1 VHKYRCLGSE
11 SISCEG
17 ITLGA
22 IQPDEIETIRVWRN
36 QQKEILRQ
44 NQDITISGQK
54 SYFENFVWNY
64 LDAPAPSQILLSIY
78 EGNLLIGYGGLVH
91 ISWENF
97 RAEISFLTDSLI
109 SEGSDEYRTVFISFL
124 KAIESIA
131 RDKLGLHKL
140 TLETYEI
147 RDKHI
152 AVIESAGFV
161 REGTLI
167 DHVLIDRQWLKSILH
182 GKVFS

>member
-1 VHKYRCLGSE
+1 MHKYRCLGSE
-11 SISCEG
+11 LISYEG

-22 IQPDEIETIRVWRN
+22 IQTDEIETIRVWRN

-44 NQDITISGQK
+44 DEDITIDAQK
-54 SYFENFVWNY
+54 RYFKDFVWNH
-64 LDAPAPSQILLSIY
+64 LDALAPSQLLLSIY
-78 EGNLLIGYGGLVH
+78 KDNLLIGYGGLVH

-97 RAEISFLTDSLI
+97 RAEISFLTGTQI
-109 SEGSDEYRTVFISFL
+109 NEGSDEYGIIFISFL
-124 KAIESIA
+124 NAIETIA

-140 TLETYEI
+140 TLETYEM
-147 RDKHI
+147 RNKHI
-152 AVIESAGFV
+152 AIIESAGFA

-182 GKVFS
+182 GKVMS